1 MAHLPNN
8 FNVTGVLEMDQ
19 RKIAVVTGASGGL
32 GAAIASWMGKDSAVV
47 VLVARSRDGLDDV
60 AHHVERLGGTALVI
74 PADVSDPIACQ
85 QIVDTALK
93 QYKKIDA
100 LVNNAGVI
108 SPLAD
113 IAHADI
119 DQWRYALEVNL
130 LGPFYLTRFALPSLI
145 NTQGRIINVSS
156 GAAHTPIPSASA
168 YCASKAALTHFN
180 RVLAEEE
187 PHITAISVRPGVVD
201 TPMQAQIRREG
212 SETMDPAHYTYYK
225 DLKDK
230 NLLEPPEIPSRSI
243 AWLALHAPHDMSGEF
258 RNYNDPDIAGPS
270 LSVYGSTLE
279 KIL

>member
-1 MAHLPNN
+1 M
-8 FNVTGVLEMDQ
+8 LEMDQ
-19 RKIAVVTGASGGL
+19 RKIAIVTGASRGL
-32 GAAIASWMGKDSAVV
+32 GAAIACWMAKGSAVV
-47 VLVARSRDGLDDV
+47 VLVARSRNDLDDV
-60 AHHVERLGGTALVI
+60 AHHVEQLGGTALVI
-74 PADVSDPIACQ
+74 PADVSNPMACQ
-85 QIVDTALK
+85 HIVDIVLK
-93 QYKKIDA
+93 QFKKIDA

-119 DQWRYALEVNL
+119 DQWRHALEVNL

-145 NTQGRIINVSS
+145 ITHGRIVNVSS
-156 GAAHTPIPSASA
+156 GAARTPIPSASA

-187 PHITAISVRPGVVD
+187 PHITAISIRPGVVD

-212 SETMDPAHYTYYK
+212 SVTMGSTQYAYYM
-225 DLKDK
+225 DLKAR
-230 NLLEPPEIPSRSI
+230 NQLEPPEIPARSI

-270 LSVYGSTLE
+270 LSFYGSTFKTVL
-279 KIL
+279 

>member
-1 MAHLPNN
+1 M
-8 FNVTGVLEMDQ
+8 LEMNQ
-19 RKIAVVTGASGGL
+19 RKIAIVTGASGGL
-32 GAAIASWMGKDSAVV
+32 GAAIACWMGKDSAVV
-47 VLVARSRDGLDDV
+47 VLVARSGDGLHDV
-60 AHHVERLGGTALVI
+60 AHHVEQLGGTTLVI
-74 PADVSDPIACQ
+74 PADVSNPIDCQ
-85 QIVDTALK
+85 HIVDTVLK

-130 LGPFYLTRFALPSLI
+130 LGPFYLTRFALPSLVL
-145 NTQGRIINVSS
+145 THGHIINVSS
-156 GAAHTPIPSASA
+156 GAARTPIPSASA

-212 SETMDPAHYTYYK
+212 SETMTSTRYAYYM
-225 DLKDK
+225 DLKARDQ
-230 NLLEPPEIPSRSI
+230 LEPPEIPARSI

-258 RNYNDPDIAGPS
+258 RNYDDPDIAGPS
-270 LSVYGSTLE
+270 LSVYGSTFK
-279 KIL
+279 KI